1 MVPTPEIYP
10 SALGLFAGRRW
21 EAHGGR
27 EEMEAARWWR
37 SRRIYDGDD
46 LGTAKGEGRAT
57 RANELGKRPT
67 GSGCGMMAAMT
78 ELCASVE
85 DDVSEYTSNTNVF
98 LPPPS
103 LCDDELSHNLLH
115 FLPFSSLPSPS
126 LCEDELRHNLL
137 PFYHRWPS
145 PPSPP
150 SANALKDGGRATS
163 APTAT
168 SGDGRRER
176 VDGAEGS
183 AVGRSQRRRTGERE
197 GERCGQMERGKG
209 ATKEECEEDQSSR
222 HRGRIGNT
230 IPVALWVG
238 TTGRATSPY
247 VCSLIIEA
255 PNDAAAVAKT
265 ATFSAPL
272 LAHRA
277 DARAGLGNTPGALA
291 DYDAARAH
299 DRPGIPRCGPAGP
312 RPYLRT
318 ASLIYTLS
326 TSEELED
333 ERPIMDMARFRQ
345 EMEVIDDGTAMP
357 MDSAPN
363 SSLDVDK
370 ILKVPDV
377 NCLTEDG
384 VPVCHYRWP

>member
-1 MVPTPEIYP
+1 MAPTPEIYP

-67 GSGCGMMAAMT
+67 GFECGMMAAMT

-115 FLPFSSLPSPS
+115 FLPFSSLPPPS
-126 LCEDELRHNLL
+126 LCEHELRHNLL

-145 PPSPP
+145 PPSLP
-150 SANALKDGGRATS
+150 SANALKDGGRVTS
-163 APTAT
+163 APMVT

-176 VDGAEGS
+176 KDFVDNLLDT
-183 AVGRSQRRRTGERE
+183 AVK
-197 GERCGQMERGKG
+197 CM
-209 ATKEECEEDQSSR
+209 
-222 HRGRIGNT
+222 
-230 IPVALWVG
+230 
-238 TTGRATSPY
+238 
-247 VCSLIIEA
+247 
-255 PNDAAAVAKT
+255 
-265 ATFSAPL
+265 
-272 LAHRA
+272 
-277 DARAGLGNTPGALA
+277 
-291 DYDAARAH
+291 
-299 DRPGIPRCGPAGP
+299 
-312 RPYLRT
+312 RT

-326 TSEELED
+326 TGEEPED
-333 ERPIMDMARFRQ
+333 ERPILDMAQFRQ
-345 EMEVIDDGTAMP
+345 EMEVLDDGTAMP

-370 ILKVPDV
+370 ILKVLDV

-384 VPVCHYRWP
+384 VPL

>member
-1 MVPTPEIYP
+1 MAPKPEIYP

-67 GSGCGMMAAMT
+67 GFECGMMAAMT

-115 FLPFSSLPSPS
+115 FLPFSLPPPS

-150 SANALKDGGRATS
+150 SANALKDGGRVTS
-163 APTAT
+163 APMVT

-209 ATKEECEEDQSSR
+209 ATKEECEEDRSSR

-230 IPVALWVG
+230 TPVALWVG
-238 TTGRATSPY
+238 TSHISGANSSPS
-247 VCSLIIEA
+247 SLSRLHCH
-255 PNDAAAVAKT
+255 NDVHVEGQKDFVDNLLDTAVK
-265 ATFSAPL
+265 
-272 LAHRA
+272 
-277 DARAGLGNTPGALA
+277 
-291 DYDAARAH
+291 
-299 DRPGIPRCGPAGP
+299 CM
-312 RPYLRT
+312 RT

-326 TSEELED
+326 TGEEPED
-333 ERPIMDMARFRQ
+333 ERPILDMAQFRQ
-345 EMEVIDDGTAMP
+345 EMEVLDDGTAMP

-370 ILKVPDV
+370 ILKVLDV

-384 VPVCHYRWP
+384 VPL

>member
-1 MVPTPEIYP
+1 MAPTPEIYP
-10 SALGLFAGRRW
+10 SALGFFAERRW

-46 LGTAKGEGRAT
+46 LRTAKGEGRAT

-67 GSGCGMMAAMT
+67 GSECGMMAAMT

-115 FLPFSSLPSPS
+115 FLPFSSLPPPS

-137 PFYHRWPS
+137 PIYHRWPS

-163 APTAT
+163 ALMAT

-183 AVGRSQRRRTGERE
+183 AVGRSQRRRTRERE

-209 ATKEECEEDQSSR
+209 ATKEECEEDRSSR

-230 IPVALWVG
+230 TPVALWVG
-238 TTGRATSPY
+238 TY
-247 VCSLIIEA
+247 VVGCSIFVLH
-255 PNDAAAVAKT
+255 P
-265 ATFSAPL
+265 
-272 LAHRA
+272 
-277 DARAGLGNTPGALA
+277 
-291 DYDAARAH
+291 
-299 DRPGIPRCGPAGP
+299 
-312 RPYLRT
+312 
-318 ASLIYTLS
+318 
-326 TSEELED
+326 
-333 ERPIMDMARFRQ
+333 Q
-345 EMEVIDDGTAMP
+345 
-357 MDSAPN
+357 
-363 SSLDVDK
+363 
-370 ILKVPDV
+370 ILKG
-377 NCLTEDG
+377 LTKNISIG
-384 VPVCHYRWP
+384 R